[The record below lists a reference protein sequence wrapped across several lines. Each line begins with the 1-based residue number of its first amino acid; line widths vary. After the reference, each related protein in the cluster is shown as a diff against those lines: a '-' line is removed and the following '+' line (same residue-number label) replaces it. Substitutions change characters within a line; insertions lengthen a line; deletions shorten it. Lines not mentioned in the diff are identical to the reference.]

1 MTMDSEWVGFALTAV
16 AVTVSLATFI
26 RGGFARIEKR
36 LSKLE
41 DLLVQEA
48 KARRQADARL
58 EAAIGAM
65 AKDLAQLAARTS
77 RLEDRLGRIEVRFDG
92 IESRFDRLEDRFEEL
107 EKRLGRLEVRFEE
120 LENRLGRIEVRF
132 DGLES
137 RFDRLEV
144 RFDGIEDRLDR
155 TEVRFDGLEDRLQ
168 VRFGGLEDRLE
179 VRFGGLEVRLD
190 RSASELS
197 EAYARI
203 ESTFARHADKLADT
217 AERTARIEGILV
229 RYFVP
234 TIQASAAQAP
244 PLEASEDP

>member
-1 MTMDSEWVGFALTAV
+1 MDSEWVGFALTAV

-36 LSKLE
+36 LAKLE
-41 DLLVQEA
+41 DSLAQEA

-58 EAAIGAM
+58 EAAIGVVAR
-65 AKDLAQLAARTS
+65 DLAQLAATTS
-77 RLEDRLGRIEVRFDG
+77 RIED
-92 IESRFDRLEDRFEEL
+92 
-107 EKRLGRLEVRFEE
+107 RLGRLEVRIDG
-120 LENRLGRIEVRF
+120 LENRL
-132 DGLES
+132 
-137 RFDRLEV
+137 
-144 RFDGIEDRLDR
+144 
-155 TEVRFDGLEDRLQ
+155 
-168 VRFGGLEDRLE
+168 DRLE